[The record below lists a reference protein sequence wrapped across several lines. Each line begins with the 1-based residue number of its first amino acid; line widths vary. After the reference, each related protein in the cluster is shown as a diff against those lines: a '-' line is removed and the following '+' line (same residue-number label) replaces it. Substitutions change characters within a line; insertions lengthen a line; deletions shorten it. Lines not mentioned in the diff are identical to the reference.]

1 MLIKLTYQG
10 KGTPTLVN
18 LQNVKNIYPILDKRN
33 DTIATKIDYIDGSF
47 VNVVESVKEIYEIQW
62 KMMNGSCDM
71 DFTVP
76 TVDEMINSSFYQ
88 NKKDNY
94 NEERPKRPGFRG
106 RTYNRFDSQDN
117 Y

>member
-18 LQNVKNIYPILDKRN
+18 LQNVKNIYPIHDKRT

-71 DFTVP
+71 DFVVP
-76 TVDEMINSSFYQ
+76 TVDDMINSSYYQ
-88 NKKDNY
+88 NRENNY
-94 NEERPKRPGFRG
+94 EERPQRPGFRK
-106 RTYNRFDSQDN
+106 RTYNRYDN
-117 Y
+117 QNNY